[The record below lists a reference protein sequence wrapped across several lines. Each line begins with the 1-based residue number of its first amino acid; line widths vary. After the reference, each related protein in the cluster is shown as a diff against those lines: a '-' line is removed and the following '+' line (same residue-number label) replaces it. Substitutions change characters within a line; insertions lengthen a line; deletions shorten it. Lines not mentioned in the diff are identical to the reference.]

1 MNSSGYAKPM
11 VSLLTTFLAAFIL
24 AYVLRPLSLRLQGLR
39 LGKILSAILSVFIGF
54 FAISGLIVMFLG
66 ILQKELPALQE
77 QFPLWLSQTQ
87 KAIQPVFD
95 KLLINFDVKKIQ
107 EVIQARI
114 STQLSENADTLIS
127 SSLSTVLQS
136 GQSLMASIFGLVL
149 IIFIV
154 FYLLTEWDEFFKKLT
169 SAIPPRWLKQVTILV
184 TEIDNLL
191 SQYLRG
197 QLIVIAIL
205 SIYYCIGLYFL
216 GVTGA
221 LALGLLTGVAIFIPY
236 IGYGAALVLALLSAT
251 LQAEAGVS
259 VLAVLALYVAGQS
272 IESFFLTPKLVGE
285 RIGLHPVLVV
295 FALILFGGWF
305 GFFGVLLALPLS
317 AIALVL
323 SRHAMQRYRNSNWYK
338 NN

>member
-24 AYVLRPLSLRLQGLR
+24 AYVLRPLSVRLQSLH
-39 LGKILSAILSVFIGF
+39 LGKIFSAILSVFIGF
-54 FAISGLIVMFLG
+54 FAISGLIILFLS
-66 ILQKELPALQE
+66 ILQKELPALRE
-77 QFPLWLSQTQ
+77 QFPVWLSQTQ
-87 KAIQPVFD
+87 KAIQPILD
-95 KLLINFDVKKIQ
+95 SLLINVDVKKIHSVL
-107 EVIQARI
+107 EERI
-114 STQLSENADTLIS
+114 SSQLSDNADTLIS
-127 SSLSTVLQS
+127 SGLSTVLNS
-136 GQSLMASIFGLVL
+136 GQSLLASIFGLVL

-154 FYLLTEWDEFFKKLT
+154 FYLLTEWDEFFNKLT
-169 SAIPPRWLKQVTILV
+169 PIIPARWLQQVTIIV
-184 TEIDNLL
+184 KEIDDLL

-197 QLIVIAIL
+197 QLIVIAVL
-205 SIYYCIGLYFL
+205 SVYYCAGLYAL

-259 VLAVLALYVAGQS
+259 VLAVLALYIAGQT

-323 SRHAMQRYRNSNWYK
+323 SRHAMQSYKNTNWYK